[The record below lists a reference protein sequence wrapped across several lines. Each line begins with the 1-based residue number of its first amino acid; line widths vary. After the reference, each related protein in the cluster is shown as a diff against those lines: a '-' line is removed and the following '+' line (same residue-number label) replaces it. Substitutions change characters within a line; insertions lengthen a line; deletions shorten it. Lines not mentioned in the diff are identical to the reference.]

1 MPWVIKKRVRR
12 PYAEPAFVFQLDA
25 TIIPDELHHSI
36 QTLTVLCSLKTESQ
50 PTRVKSCWRSS

>member
-36 QTLTVLCSLKTESQ
+36 QTLTHTLLLSD
-50 PTRVKSCWRSS
+50 RF